1 MYGGIVFLLL
11 SFVGVAK
18 ALTEQK
24 TIKVSTATEFQEAV
38 GDYTTIVLANDIII
52 PWQNSTQGTQ
62 YGIHVQQRKGL
73 VIEGNGFKLDGDDA
87 KSAPPNYN
95 GPPAMTVEQSDITI
109 NDLTVTNFGCFG
121 GAITLRQG
129 TTALISNSF
138 LIKNVKYRSC
148 SGLQVFDTAGNPPA
162 DVTLNNVTID
172 GNAGWSGGGISA
184 LGQYRGDDRPTLTM
198 IDCKVTNNIADYRG
212 AGIYVDGAALFLK
225 GVMFKDNVDK
235 GTKPRTKDTENDV
248 YLDMN
253 ANCNDCWTSSID
265 ISQCPED
272 EFKTIDEGS
281 ISVDL
286 YPYGPD
292 GPGAPVDPRSYSCL
306 PK

>member
-24 TIKVSTATEFQEAV
+24 TIKVST
-38 GDYTTIVLANDIII
+38 
-52 PWQNSTQGTQ
+52 
-62 YGIHVQQRKGL
+62 
-73 VIEGNGFKLDGDDA
+73 
-87 KSAPPNYN
+87 
-95 GPPAMTVEQSDITI
+95 
-109 NDLTVTNFGCFG
+109 
-121 GAITLRQG
+121 
-129 TTALISNSF
+129 
-138 LIKNVKYRSC
+138 
-148 SGLQVFDTAGNPPA
+148 
-162 DVTLNNVTID
+162 
-172 GNAGWSGGGISA
+172 
-184 LGQYRGDDRPTLTM
+184 
-198 IDCKVTNNIADYRG
+198 
-212 AGIYVDGAALFLK
+212 
-225 GVMFKDNVDK
+225 
-235 GTKPRTKDTENDV
+235 TENDV

>member
-52 PWQNSTQGTQ
+52 PWQNSTQEQ

-73 VIEGNGFKLDGDDA
+73 VIEGNGFKLDGDA
-87 KSAPPNYN
+87 EKSVPPNYI

-109 NDLTVTNFGCFG
+109 NGLTVTNFGCFG
-121 GAITLRQG
+121 GAITLKQG

-138 LIKNVKYRSC
+138 LIKNVKPNQSC
-148 SGLQVFDTAGNPPA
+148 AGLKVYDGAGNPPC

-172 GNAGWSGGGISA
+172 GNAGHSGGGISA
-184 LGQYRGDDRPTLTM
+184 VGEYRGDDRPTLTM

-235 GTKPRTKDTENDV
+235 GSNPRKDIENDV

-253 ANCNDCWTSSID
+253 ANCQDCWTSSID

-281 ISVDL
+281 ISFDS

-292 GPGAPVDPRSYSCL
+292 GPGAPVDPRSYSCV